1 MLNVLIASLLLA
13 AVEPQAAEVSEY
25 RELVALA
32 RQHDPQA
39 AIAGL
44 LKLST
49 QQTDEDAQAL
59 ATEPMCAHR
68 CLQAAILLHTEAR
81 FVSRYGVKRDAEF
94 THVRAAEILV
104 AALRTRS
111 DGGGQDDFRDFER
124 RLRIAVAHGSREWVG
139 DHAAVALYED
149 VLRRFPADPE
159 ALIGLGAVFEQTA
172 SAPAFSGT
180 PAVFDGT
187 WSNAARCY
195 ERALTAE
202 PRRVDARLRL
212 GHVEM
217 KQGRFEAA
225 RRELQPLV
233 SADSVA
239 SPVVQAF
246 AHLFLGEIESHQSRP
261 DKAIEEYRAALA
273 AEPRLQTASLA
284 LANAL
289 LHTGRIPEAAAAQ
302 LGGLHSTR
310 GKTVIGWEAYHTNL
324 LHGYRASM
332 DALWAGVTR

>member
-1 MLNVLIASLLLA
+1 MVNVLIASLFLA
-13 AVEPQAAEVSEY
+13 TVEPPPADVTEY
-25 RELVALA
+25 RGLVDLA
-32 RQHDPQA
+32 RQHGPQA
-39 AIAGL
+39 TLQGL
-44 LKLST
+44 LKLPA
-49 QQTDEDAQAL
+49 QQTEEDAEAL
-59 ATEPMCAHR
+59 AAEPMCAHR

-81 FVSRYGVKRDAEF
+81 FVSRYGVKRDAEL

-104 AALRTRS
+104 EALRMRS
-111 DGGGQDDFRDFER
+111 EGGGRDGFRDFER
-124 RLRIAVAHGSREWVG
+124 RWRIAVAHGSREWVG
-139 DHAAVALYED
+139 DRAAVAIYED

-172 SAPAFSGT
+172 AAPAFVGIA
-180 PAVFDGT
+180 PVFDGT
-187 WSNAARCY
+187 WKNAARCY
-195 ERALTAE
+195 EQALTAE

-233 SADSVA
+233 SADSAA

-261 DKAIEEYRAALA
+261 DEAIEEYRAALA

-284 LANAL
+284 LAHAL
-289 LHTGRIPEAAAAQ
+289 LHAGRVPEAAAAQ
-302 LGGLHSTR
+302 LEALRGAR
-310 GKTVIGWEAYHTNL
+310 GKAVIGWEAYHTNL

-332 DALWAGVTR
+332 DALWAGVTQ

>member
-1 MLNVLIASLLLA
+1 MLIASLLLA
-13 AVEPQAAEVSEY
+13 TVEPPPAEVIDY
-25 RELVALA
+25 RGLVALA

-39 AIAGL
+39 ALQGL
-44 LKLST
+44 LKLAT
-49 QQTDEDAQAL
+49 LQTAEDAQAL
-59 ATEPMCAHR
+59 AAEPMCEHG

-81 FVSRYGVKRDAEF
+81 FVSRYGVKRDAEL

-104 AALRTRS
+104 QALRMRS
-111 DGGGQDDFRDFER
+111 EGAGQDDFRDFER
-124 RLRIAVAHGSREWVG
+124 RWRIAIAHGCREWVG
-139 DHAAVALYED
+139 DHAAVAVYRD

-172 SAPAFSGT
+172 AAPAFVGG
-180 PAVFDGT
+180 PPVLDGS
-187 WSNAARCY
+187 WKNAARCY
-195 ERALTAE
+195 EQALTAE

-246 AHLFLGEIESHQSRP
+246 AHLFLGEIDSRQSRP

-284 LANAL
+284 LAHAL
-289 LHTGRIPEAAAAQ
+289 LHAGRIPEAAAVQ
-302 LGGLHSTR
+302 LEALRSTH
-310 GKTVIGWEAYHTNL
+310 GKAVIGWEGYHTDL
-324 LHGYRASM
+324 LHGFRASM

>member
-1 MLNVLIASLLLA
+1 MVNALIASLFLA
-13 AVEPQAAEVSEY
+13 TVEPGPAGVTEY
-25 RELVALA
+25 RGLVALA
-32 RQHDPQA
+32 RQQGPQA

-44 LKLST
+44 LNLST
-49 QQTDEDAQAL
+49 QQTADDAEAL
-59 ATEPMCAHR
+59 ATEPTCAHR

-81 FVSRYGVKRDAEF
+81 LVSRYGAKRDAES

-104 AALRTRS
+104 EALRTRS
-111 DGGGQDDFRDFER
+111 DVGGWDDFRDFER
-124 RLRIAVAHGSREWVG
+124 RWRIAIAHGFREWVG
-139 DHAAVALYED
+139 DHAAVAVYED

-172 SAPAFSGT
+172 SAPAFAGT
-180 PAVFDGT
+180 PALFDGT
-187 WSNAARCY
+187 WRNAARCY
-195 ERALTAE
+195 EQALTAE

-212 GHVEM
+212 GHVEV

-225 RRELQPLV
+225 RRRLQPLV
-233 SADSVA
+233 SADSAA

-289 LHTGRIPEAAAAQ
+289 LHAGRIPEAAAVQ
-302 LGGLHSTR
+302 LEALRGAR
-310 GKTVIGWEAYHTNL
+310 GKAVIGWEAYHTNL
-324 LHGYRASM
+324 LHGYRAWM
-332 DALWAGVTR
+332 DALWAGATR